1 MTPTIEEI
9 CATGW
14 DRHGPRDTWA
24 VLDAATK
31 DKYRADMRAVVET
44 HFVPMLAEAYRAA
57 IGGSEMSHQYADRI
71 KRLILESG
79 K

>member
-1 MTPTIEEI
+1 MKTPTLEEMVET
-9 CATGW
+9 AKDAW
-14 DRHGPRDTWA
+14 DNRYEGPGSQAMTDA
-24 VLDAATK
+24 V
-31 DKYRADMRAVVET
+31 RAVIET